1 MRSNLNIIVDHY
13 TASARQDLASMMA
26 EVAPDVRWTEMAGFP
41 CAGTWVGPEQVVDH
55 VFKALGNEWID
66 YRFELAELID
76 AGDRVIG
83 VGLYS
88 GTYKKTGKSMKA
100 RVVHIW
106 QLKEGKIVQ
115 FEQFTDTLFVAQ
127 AMS

>member
-1 MRSNLNIIVDHY
+1 
-13 TASARQDLASMMA
+13 
-26 EVAPDVRWTEMAGFP
+26 MAGFP
-41 CAGTWVGPEQVVDH
+41 CAGTWVGAEQIVEH
-55 VFKALGNEWID
+55 VFKALGSEWSD

-76 AGDRVIG
+76 AGDRVVG

-88 GTYKKTGKSMKA
+88 GTYRKTGKSMKA
-100 RVVHIW
+100 RVAHIW
-106 QLKEGKIVQ
+106 RLKDGKIIQ